1 MKKILTLVLLL
12 PFLSM
17 AQVGVNTTN
26 PKAALDIESTNNG
39 VLIPRVQLTSI
50 LDNITVINPNL
61 GPLEISTLVYNI
73 AAAGVVPNNVVAG
86 FYYWNGSQWISIAG
100 SATADHDWYEVGTT
114 TPPDAITDDIFH
126 TGNVGIGRINP
137 ATRLDILAPGNS
149 NGLRLLSGNN
159 ADFSFLSIGR
169 AIDHAQIGSCT
180 TGNFFLD
187 ALNGDMAIKNF
198 NSGKI
203 LLGASFSANAAM
215 SIVPGGNVGIG
226 TVTPTI
232 AKLQVDAMV
241 GNTTAVFR
249 GNSIT
254 GMGISLASDFPGI
267 YINSYFNGGVRSMA
281 GTGFASIINTDQ
293 NSGGMFF
300 QTTNVVNPA
309 AGSLIGSMPIRMI
322 IAGNGNVG
330 IGRTDPATRLDILAP
345 GNLNGLRLLSGNNA
359 ELSFLSI
366 GRAIDHAQIGSCT
379 SGNFFLDALEGDM
392 AIKNFNAGKILL
404 GASISAN
411 AAMSIIPTGNVGI
424 GTVTPSN
431 LLHVNSASSGAVRIV
446 DGTQANGRVLT
457 SDVNGV
463 ATWQSPSGASD
474 HDWYEVG
481 TTLAPNAITDDIF
494 HTGNVA
500 IGKNIANTTLDIAT
514 LNRNDGINHSLTKN
528 TSIGTSYSL
537 NNSTTINSNDDA
549 YGIRNS
555 FLGTG
560 TGLKVGVRNFSST
573 SILGSKTGLENE
585 FKGTPGNVL
594 NGVHNIFIN
603 SEATETVGYKNII
616 SNPIGLNG
624 ISKGLENN
632 IVNEGNGASIGVINF
647 LTSSDNN
654 TVGGTIGLANTING
668 SKLGGKIGVSNN
680 ITTDD
685 SRPDTIVGVD
695 NYLSANSIFSFAV
708 TSISGLR
715 NTLTA
720 NGFTQVSGNTNYID
734 GSTTANVNGVFT
746 SIVNSG
752 NGQHTGVNSILSGS
766 GTGDKFG
773 YIANID
779 ASAGGRHYGIYSTVL
794 KPGNN
799 FASYFIGRVGIG
811 QNLSVGID
819 DYVFPA
825 SRGTNGQIM
834 QTDAAGN
841 LSWQNPATV
850 VSNTS
855 WSLTGNSVAA
865 GNFIGSTNNADVRFR
880 RNNLA
885 AGAIGQFNVSF
896 GVNAGNSL
904 TSGTQNVAIGNNAMD
919 SNSSSGGNTAVG
931 YDALQA
937 TTGDFNT
944 AYGNSALFSLV
955 SGTSNCAFGY
965 NALNNQTAGTNN
977 IGIGTGANVPFSTL
991 NNQIRMG
998 NTAIGYAGIQIAWSI
1013 TSDKRWKTD
1022 IQTSKLG
1029 LNFINNL
1036 NPVSYIR
1043 KNDET
1048 KKIEYGF
1055 IAQELEQTLN
1065 ESGATNNGI
1074 ITKDDEGMLS
1084 VRYNDLLAPIV
1095 KAIQELNLEN
1105 EKLKLENEVL
1115 QKRLERIEEK
1125 LK

>member
-1 MKKILTLVLLL
+1 MKKIITVLLL
-12 PFLSM
+12 FPILFF
-17 AQVGVNTTN
+17 AQVGVNTTA
-26 PKAALDIESTNNG
+26 PKAALDVESTNNG
-39 VLIPRVQLTSI
+39 MLIPRVQLTSTLDI
-50 LDNITVINPNL
+50 LTVVNPNL
-61 GPLEISTLVYNI
+61 GPLETSTLIYNI
-73 AAAGVVPNNVVAG
+73 AAAGVVPNNVIAG
-86 FYYWNGSQWISIAG
+86 FYYWNGSIWTAIA
-100 SATADHDWYEVGTT
+100 SETPHDWYEVGTT
-114 TPPDAITDDIFH
+114 T
-126 TGNVGIGRINP
+126 
-137 ATRLDILAPGNS
+137 
-149 NGLRLLSGNN
+149 
-159 ADFSFLSIGR
+159 
-169 AIDHAQIGSCT
+169 
-180 TGNFFLD
+180 
-187 ALNGDMAIKNF
+187 
-198 NSGKI
+198 
-203 LLGASFSANAAM
+203 
-215 SIVPGGNVGIG
+215 
-226 TVTPTI
+226 
-232 AKLQVDAMV
+232 
-241 GNTTAVFR
+241 
-249 GNSIT
+249 
-254 GMGISLASDFPGI
+254 
-267 YINSYFNGGVRSMA
+267 
-281 GTGFASIINTDQ
+281 
-293 NSGGMFF
+293 
-300 QTTNVVNPA
+300 
-309 AGSLIGSMPIRMI
+309 
-322 IAGNGNVG
+322 
-330 IGRTDPATRLDILAP
+330 
-345 GNLNGLRLLSGNNA
+345 
-359 ELSFLSI
+359 
-366 GRAIDHAQIGSCT
+366 
-379 SGNFFLDALEGDM
+379 
-392 AIKNFNAGKILL
+392 
-404 GASISAN
+404 
-411 AAMSIIPTGNVGI
+411 
-424 GTVTPSN
+424 
-431 LLHVNSASSGAVRIV
+431 
-446 DGTQANGRVLT
+446 
-457 SDVNGV
+457 
-463 ATWQSPSGASD
+463 
-474 HDWYEVG
+474 
-481 TTLAPNAITDDIF
+481 APNAITDNIF

-594 NGVHNIFIN
+594 NGVHNMFIN

-632 IVNEGNGASIGVINF
+632 IINEGNGPSIGVTNF

-654 TVGGTIGLANTING
+654 TVGGTIGLANTISG

-685 SRPDTIVGVD
+685 IRPDTIVGVD
-695 NYLSANSIFSFAV
+695 NYLSANSILSSAV

-720 NGFTQVSGNTNYID
+720 NGFTQVSGNTNYIN

-865 GNFIGSTNNADVRFR
+865 GNFIGSTNNANIRFR
-880 RNNLA
+880 RNNIN
-885 AGAIGQFNVSF
+885 AGQITDTNTAIGLSTIPSVTGFFNTAF
-896 GVNAGNSL
+896 GVNAL
-904 TSGTQNVAIGNNAMD
+904 QNVGFAD
-919 SNSSSGGNTAVG
+919 
-931 YDALQA
+931 Q
-937 TTGDFNT
+937 
-944 AYGNSALFSLV
+944 
-955 SGTSNCAFGY
+955 NCAFGW
-965 NALNNQTAGTNN
+965 NALSGVTTGGNN
-977 IGIGTGANVPFSTL
+977 IGIGTGSQVPTANA

-998 NTAIGYAGIQIAWSI
+998 NTNIGYAGIQVAWSV
-1013 TSDKRWKTD
+1013 TSDSRWKSEINKTN
-1022 IQTSKLG
+1022 LG
-1029 LNFINNL
+1029 LNFINKL

-1048 KKIEYGF
+1048 KKLEYGF
-1055 IAQELEQTLN
+1055 IAQELQILLI
-1065 ESGATNNGI
+1065 ESGAVNNGI

-1084 VRYNDLLAPIV
+1084 VRYNDLLAPMV
-1095 KAIQELNLEN
+1095 KALQELSSEN
-1105 EKLKLENEVL
+1105 EKIKLENESL